1 MQILFHDDERT
12 VNAHSSIDQF
22 KDFFSVYV
30 GGEWLP
36 IEYDY
41 IDYVKCVGDCGKKRV
56 VSHPVIVD
64 TDDHIGYFFPVGECS
79 TVDDTYPLFDHEEIV
94 TRPLSECQ
102 GEGEYEAYEKDDVIV
117 NFDNAALGLRNVNHY
132 RIGQDYLLA
141 DEFLPADDVE

>member
-1 MQILFHDDERT
+1 MQILFHDDERK

-22 KDFFSVYV
+22 KDFFSVYT
-30 GGEWLP
+30 GGEWIP

-41 IDYVKCVGDCGKKRV
+41 IDYINCGKV

-64 TDDHIGYFFPVGECS
+64 TGDHIGYFYAVGECS
-79 TVDDTYPLFDHEEIV
+79 TVEDEYPMFDYEEIV
-94 TRPLSECQ
+94 TKPLPEFQ

-117 NFDNAALGLRNVNHY
+117 NFDNAALGLRNVNRY